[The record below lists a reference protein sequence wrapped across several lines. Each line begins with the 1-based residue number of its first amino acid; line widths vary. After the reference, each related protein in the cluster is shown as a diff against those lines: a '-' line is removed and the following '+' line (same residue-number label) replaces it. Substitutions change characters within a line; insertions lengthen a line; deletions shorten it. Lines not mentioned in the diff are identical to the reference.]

1 MNLRDK
7 LKGLFS
13 DFPRKFYAISL
24 HGGSSLFITMAF
36 LNASISTYY
45 SIIPRKE
52 KRIYPLERIMIEFKK
67 SVGEWKKKEV
77 YNFRDYYL
85 RKNDKSRV
93 FEEYLI
99 SKEKNN

>member
-7 LKGLFS
+7 L
-13 DFPRKFYAISL
+13 
-24 HGGSSLFITMAF
+24 
-36 LNASISTYY
+36 N
-45 SIIPRKE
+45 
-52 KRIYPLERIMIEFKK
+52 PLERIMIEFKK
-67 SVGEWKKKEV
+67 SVEEWKKKEV